1 MLIVSLV
8 DAQIPSLIT
17 ETQVQSE
24 LETEELNKRL
34 AENNILKDSK
44 KAVSDITDELKVLE
58 QEIKP
63 YMYFI
68 ESEDWILVSENKDK
82 LNILVPSFKSDNS
95 IVWRWR
101 I

>member
-1 MLIVSLV
+1 MSIKESDLI
-8 DAQIPSLIT
+8 
-17 ETQVQSE
+17 E
-24 LETEELNKRL
+24 LDYLQ
-34 AENNILKDSK
+34 
-44 KAVSDITDELKVLE
+44 DITDELKALE

-68 ESEDWILVSENKDK
+68 ESDDWILVSENKDE

-101 I
+101 V